1 MWRKLLGKQKKEK
14 EVATPTQPT
23 SADVAQ
29 VIQNLQQGSKP
40 QAKELV
46 PAFEVPHLLNL
57 DLAAIAK
64 AKEIDWDAMESYKTS
79 RYDDYPYFSSGL
91 FGTLQ
96 PEDVGT
102 THLQSFYSQI
112 PIESFTSRRDANW
125 ISIQSAGGGSFGLSL
140 NYSSILSM
148 KHNEVILR

>member
-1 MWRKLLGKQKKEK
+1 MWRKLFGKQKT

-46 PAFEVPHLLNL
+46 PAFEVPYLLNL
-57 DLAAIAK
+57 DLA
-64 AKEIDWDAMESYKTS
+64 MTS
-79 RYDDYPYFSSGL
+79 RYDDYPYFSSELL

-102 THLQSFYSQI
+102 THLQSST
-112 PIESFTSRRDANW
+112 P
-125 ISIQSAGGGSFGLSL
+125 
-140 NYSSILSM
+140 
-148 KHNEVILR
+148 